1 MVVRRIIGAV
11 MLITALAILV
21 LSVLGAFYVGDAVRS
36 LTGNIGATLQL
47 TADGLA
53 TVRGSILTAQGTLD
67 DVAAAIG
74 TSVTT
79 TANLSTTVEETGP
92 LLENI
97 TTVVTQEVPENIES
111 IQDALPSMIQ
121 VADVID
127 NTLSRLADFGF
138 EREIQLPLGVTV
150 PLSFD
155 LGIEY
160 DPEVPFDTS
169 LIAFQ
174 DSLNGL
180 PESLR
185 ALESGLADA
194 SANTQTLSDDLLAT
208 SASLETINSRVA
220 ELGPMMDEY
229 VQLIDQL
236 ATTMDDVQ
244 SRLADQLDLIATGA
258 TVMFI
263 LLTLSP
269 LAPLYLGYELI
280 SGQREPAAPRGR
292 TGLPAADTPA
302 APDPAAA
309 VEAAALPKSVEDGD
323 RPGADA

>member
-21 LSVLGAFYVGDAVRS
+21 LSVLGALYVGDAVRS

-53 TVRGSILTAQGTLD
+53 TVRGSMLTAQGTLD

-79 TANLSTTVEETGP
+79 TANLSTTVQETGP

-127 NTLSRLADFGF
+127 NTLSRLSDFGF
-138 EREIQLPLGVTV
+138 EREIQLPLGVTI
-150 PLSFD
+150 PLAFD

-220 ELGPMMDEY
+220 ELGPMMDQY

-258 TVMFI
+258 TGMFI
-263 LLTLSP
+263 LLALSQ

-280 SGQREPAAPRGR
+280 SGRREPAAPVDRA
-292 TGLPAADTPA
+292 GLPAADTPA
-302 APDPAAA
+302 APYPAAA
-309 VEAAALPKSVEDGD
+309 VEDGD

>member
-1 MVVRRIIGAV
+1 
-11 MLITALAILV
+11 
-21 LSVLGAFYVGDAVRS
+21 
-36 LTGNIGATLQL
+36 
-47 TADGLA
+47 
-53 TVRGSILTAQGTLD
+53 
-67 DVAAAIG
+67 
-74 TSVTT
+74 
-79 TANLSTTVEETGP
+79 
-92 LLENI
+92 
-97 TTVVTQEVPENIES
+97 VPENIES

-258 TVMFI
+258 TGMFI
-263 LLTLSP
+263 LLALSQ

-280 SGQREPAAPRGR
+280 SGQREPAAPRDR
-292 TGLPAADTPA
+292 AELPAADTPA

>member
-1 MVVRRIIGAV
+1 M
-11 MLITALAILV
+11 
-21 LSVLGAFYVGDAVRS
+21 
-36 LTGNIGATLQL
+36 
-47 TADGLA
+47 
-53 TVRGSILTAQGTLD
+53 LTAQGTLD

-79 TANLSTTVEETGP
+79 TANLSTTVQETGP
-92 LLENI
+92 LLANI
-97 TTVVTQEVPENIES
+97 TTVVTEEVPENIES
-111 IQDALPSMIQ
+111 IQAALPSMIQ

-127 NTLSRLADFGF
+127 NTLSRLAEFGF

-160 DPEVPFDTS
+160 APEVPFDTS

-174 DSLNGL
+174 DSLDGL

-220 ELGPMMDEY
+220 ELGPMMNQY

-236 ATTMDDVQ
+236 TTTMDDVQ
-244 SRLADQLDLIATGA
+244 SRLGDQLDLIATGA
-258 TVMFI
+258 AGMFI
-263 LLTLSP
+263 LLALSQ

-280 SGQREPAAPRGR
+280 SGRREPVAPKDQQVLLVSDAPP
-292 TGLPAADTPA
+292 TPYPAVAVDAVVAAD
-302 APDPAAA
+302 
-309 VEAAALPKSVEDGD
+309 LPKPMESGNQPE
-323 RPGADA
+323 ADA